1 MNYDALRQ
9 ACPVWADY
17 IDHDFV
23 QQLADG
29 SLPKACFQHYLQQ
42 DYHFLIHFTRAWA
55 LAIVK
60 SDSFAQ
66 MRSGQAGVN
75 AMLDTEIGLH
85 IEYCQRWG
93 VSEAALNRVPESS
106 ACVAYTRY
114 VLDVGMSGTLAEL
127 YVAMAPCVMGYAEIG
142 RQLGALT
149 PVPGNPYQS
158 WIDLYA
164 SEEFQVVAE
173 QKRSRIDTLCENAL
187 PQQAEKLQRIFDTAT
202 RMEVAFW
209 QMSLARS

>member
-1 MNYDALRQ
+1 MNYDALRN

-17 IDHDFV
+17 ITHDFV

-42 DYHFLIHFTRAWA
+42 DYRFLIHFTRAWA

-60 SDSFAQ
+60 SDSFEQ
-66 MRSGQAGVN
+66 MRAGQAGVN

-85 IEYCQRWG
+85 IEYCKSWG
-93 VSEAALNRVPESS
+93 VSEAALNHVPESS

-127 YVAMAPCVMGYAEIG
+127 YVSMAPCVMGYAEIG
-142 RQLGALT
+142 RQLGAREK
-149 PVPGNPYQS
+149 VPGNPYQS

-164 SEEFQVVAE
+164 SEDFQVVAE
-173 QKRSRIDTLCENAL
+173 QKRARIDDLCEGAL
-187 PQQAEKLQRIFDTAT
+187 APQAEKLQRIFDTAT
-202 RMEVAFW
+202 LMEVAFW
-209 QMSLARS
+209 QMGIDIS